1 MKKYLIIWLFLCRLS
16 NLTAQDLDFLFS
28 NSEAN
33 QQSSPYLDSLSSK
46 VDSLIKEH
54 KFDEIIIPTI
64 RLIEKYLDLNDL
76 NKVHQYRFLLS
87 KVYYILGWYPKSIVN
102 LEYCHV
108 FFRQNNRI
116 LDLVRTYNFM
126 TLVYYKMGN
135 IEMAGYFLGQAE
147 AEKPSKNNP
156 LCYNEIMLLDALVR
170 IGLNNPLAKSK
181 LFEVL
186 KFAKTNGMNE
196 MLSYCYSFLGD
207 FYTQGGNPVQ
217 GCIAYQKAAE
227 IAEAIGF
234 LADHKALSS
243 KIFDCLRNQD
253 KHQEANLAL
262 LKYIE
267 TNDSLHHIER
277 NEILNRSIDRYEQK
291 EIREDRID
299 LAQNQRLFELKNRRS
314 NFTLYGLLFSIASIL
329 LAGFIIILFYQ
340 QKLSANEI
348 IHSQNEQINQQK
360 ITELENNLTLQTMKS
375 MIAGQEEERERI
387 AKDLHDSLGGL
398 LSTIKLR
405 FDKLQTD
412 NRVALSNTDFIK
424 VHDLIDVACVEVRNI
439 SHDLKPGALED
450 LGLIEAIKDMLN
462 RYNREKGP
470 EIIFQDYGFDGK
482 EKIMES
488 SRALQVYRIVQ
499 ELLNNSIK
507 HSKGNEILVQL
518 SLKEPDLEIIVEDDG
533 IGYQTD
539 HVNKGMGLENI
550 KSRIKYL
557 KGEISIKSRP
567 NEGTSTLI
575 QVPVKG

>member
-1 MKKYLIIWLFLCRLS
+1 
-16 NLTAQDLDFLFS
+16 
-28 NSEAN
+28 
-33 QQSSPYLDSLSSK
+33 
-46 VDSLIKEH
+46 
-54 KFDEIIIPTI
+54 
-64 RLIEKYLDLNDL
+64 
-76 NKVHQYRFLLS
+76 
-87 KVYYILGWYPKSIVN
+87 
-102 LEYCHV
+102 
-108 FFRQNNRI
+108 
-116 LDLVRTYNFM
+116 
-126 TLVYYKMGN
+126 
-135 IEMAGYFLGQAE
+135 
-147 AEKPSKNNP
+147 
-156 LCYNEIMLLDALVR
+156 
-170 IGLNNPLAKSK
+170 
-181 LFEVL
+181 
-186 KFAKTNGMNE
+186 
-196 MLSYCYSFLGD
+196 
-207 FYTQGGNPVQ
+207 
-217 GCIAYQKAAE
+217 
-227 IAEAIGF
+227 
-234 LADHKALSS
+234 
-243 KIFDCLRNQD
+243 
-253 KHQEANLAL
+253 
-262 LKYIE
+262 
-267 TNDSLHHIER
+267 
-277 NEILNRSIDRYEQK
+277 
-291 EIREDRID
+291 
-299 LAQNQRLFELKNRRS
+299 
-314 NFTLYGLLFSIASIL
+314 
-329 LAGFIIILFYQ
+329 
-340 QKLSANEI
+340 
-348 IHSQNEQINQQK
+348 
-360 ITELENNLTLQTMKS
+360 MKS